1 MVMGSFTPAT
11 NGCCLMSKKILKKST
26 PRRKA
31 QSQGLLA
38 RAQVV
43 ETDFKHTSAL
53 YRFVYATK
61 TSTVLGVLLLLSFFT
76 QGAPYAFASE
86 DIELDTATEIT
97 QETTTLVPDL
107 VVEEE
112 AAVEYE
118 ASTLVAEN
126 EEEVLDVSEDIAPGA
141 LPKVNEQDQDVD
153 TPLQEDEDEEDVPGT
168 NSGAGSSET
177 IDVTAE
183 ESQSDEEQLVSSEDR
198 EEPQLLPAVEAE
210 ATANQ
215 QVVSVTES
223 DSIVSFSKDE
233 CILLAS
239 GSYYCSAPEQNTLK
253 DALFAAQDA
262 EGDMEIYFVKNGV
275 QTQITSNSVDDAAPY
290 YDQNTETI
298 VWHRLIEDRFQIIS
312 YDIPTG
318 QESVLTNTSENNM
331 EPTRQGKYT
340 VWQRWIGG
348 GWNIILHD
356 GENEEQITNTT
367 SHDVA
372 PYIHGTLVVWNRHA
386 QDGTK
391 TIEMYDVVAGSYVTI
406 DDPDGLSVSNPRMVF
421 VYDSLHPNGD
431 IVTKG
436 YDVLAK
442 RFINLDSLPR
452 ELPTEIP
459 SSDSTGE
466 TRALIQSKPSQKSEV
481 EEVIDGN
488 ASSTPAATAFPPELG
503 TSTEA
508 LVLDLT
514 SATTSGPLQVV
525 APQPSEPSLAEF
537 DLVIEPFQSIATS
550 SETVQD

>member
-1 MVMGSFTPAT
+1 
-11 NGCCLMSKKILKKST
+11 MSKKILKKST
-26 PRRKA
+26 SRRKA
-31 QSQGLLA
+31 PSQGLLE
-38 RAQVV
+38 RSQIV
-43 ETDFKHTSAL
+43 ETDFKYTSTL

-61 TSTVLGVLLLLSFFT
+61 TSTVLGALLLLSFFT
-76 QGAPYAFASE
+76 QGAPHAFASE
-86 DIELDTATEIT
+86 DSELDAATEVA
-97 QETTTLVPDL
+97 QETITPVPDL
-107 VVEEE
+107 VIEDGASEEYEVSTPVAETEEE
-112 AAVEYE
+112 DLVE
-118 ASTLVAEN
+118 AEDSELDHIVVTPLL
-126 EEEVLDVSEDIAPGA
+126 EEEDDI
-141 LPKVNEQDQDVD
+141 
-153 TPLQEDEDEEDVPGT
+153 DESAV
-168 NSGAGSSET
+168 NSGSGSSET
-177 IDVTAE
+177 ASVNSE
-183 ESQSDEEQLVSSEDR
+183 QSQSDEEQSVLPEDL

-275 QTQITSNSVDDAAPY
+275 QTQITNNSVDDAAPY

-318 QESVLTNTSENNM
+318 QESILTNTSENNM

-348 GWNIILHD
+348 GWNIILHN
-356 GENEEQITNTT
+356 GEKEEQITNTT

-391 TIEMYDVVAGSYVTI
+391 TIEMYDVVAESYVTI

-481 EEVIDGN
+481 EEVVDGN
-488 ASSTPAATAFPPELG
+488 ASSTPVAAAVPPELA

-514 SATTSGPLQVV
+514 SATTSDLVQVV
-525 APQPSEPSLAEF
+525 VPQSSDPSLVEF